1 MPNTPSTISIMAD
14 FGMGPYAWL
23 RNPEQS
29 PPLVGSNIADSVS
42 GFPEEYNVSSAL
54 ERDFANWV
62 TEFERD
68 YDKPEFDWEN
78 WNKVGISLTQRLKA
92 EIGDRFLLEYH
103 YPFKDPRF
111 ANVIRLSS
119 GLNANKLEH

>member
-1 MPNTPSTISIMAD
+1 MSQPPSTICIMAD

-23 RNPEQS
+23 REPELS
-29 PPLVGSNIADSVS
+29 APLVGSNIADSVS

-54 ERDFANWV
+54 ERDFAYWV

-103 YPFKDPRF
+103 YPFEDPRF
-111 ANVIRLSS
+111 DNGKRTEIRI
-119 GLNANKLEH
+119 E